1 MLRADVVQAHIP
13 PKTVQDVLGDDSAS
27 GLSSGYSV
35 TYGWTLQRQTL
46 LLWKVEDSLTA
57 AARRLHLS
65 DPPCGRLFVEVI
77 PHSHSTAVTVVLCT
91 GGGQLHVWLDANYP
105 VETYKQTLAVS
116 ANSSTSPDTIICGL
130 SATPADVGSS
140 LGFMAVVAT
149 ADAALHL
156 YHGSQH
162 GIFPRQFY
170 SAAAATVPRSGMLG
184 AFGSVVKA
192 LYSEAFDPL
201 HNVQRSSASAM
212 AALQLQLLQL
222 DSNRW
227 KLIVL
232 TPDAL
237 DCWLLGTV
245 SGQNS
250 TEQLLWSFNL
260 HGVLTGNLQAR
271 ELSLLACAVTTSSNS
286 QYMQKL
292 TPMQQLTAGG
302 QQQKAHS
309 GPLLYVWSAFLS
321 ATSLVHTHV
330 LSCFAVEEGD
340 AVPSHLLSTHI
351 AQTEPL
357 PDPEVGA
364 RQLKQWQMVP
374 HTVYSSILLL
384 SPNGTVVEW
393 LAGSGADASEY
404 QMQFDAC
411 SITLAC
417 EKSSTLNW
425 HASCSGCLLIQPLLS
440 GVPA

>member
-27 GLSSGYSV
+27 GFSRGYPV

-46 LLWKVEDSLTA
+46 LLWKVEDGLTA
-57 AARRLHLS
+57 SVRRLHLS
-65 DPPCGRLFVEVI
+65 DPPSGRLFVEVI
-77 PHSHSTAVTVVLCT
+77 PHSSSTAVTVVLCT
-91 GGGQLHVWLDANYP
+91 GGGQLYVWLDANYP

-116 ANSSTSPDTIICGL
+116 ANSSTSPDSIICGL
-130 SATPADVGSS
+130 SATPADVGTS

-156 YHGSQH
+156 YHGSQN

-170 SAAAATVPRSGMLG
+170 KAAAATAVRAGMLG
-184 AFGSVVKA
+184 TLGSVVKA

-212 AALQLQLLQL
+212 AALELQLLQL

-227 KLIVL
+227 KLMVL

-237 DCWLLGTV
+237 DCWLLGTI

-260 HGVLTGNLQAR
+260 HGVLTSTLQAR
-271 ELSLLACAVTTSSNS
+271 ELSLLAFAATTSSSNH
-286 QYMQKL
+286 YMQQL

-302 QQQKAHS
+302 QQEMVHT
-309 GPLLYVWSAFLS
+309 GPLLYVWSAYLG
-321 ATSLVHTHV
+321 ATSLSHTHV
-330 LSCFAVEEGD
+330 LSCFAVEEGNT
-340 AVPSHLLSTHI
+340 VPSLLHSTFV
-351 AQTEPL
+351 AQSQHL

-364 RQLKQWQMVP
+364 GQMVP
-374 HTVYSSILLL
+374 HTTHSSCLLL
-384 SPNGTVVEW
+384 SPKGTVLEW
-393 LAGSGADASEY
+393 LAGRGAEASE
-404 QMQFDAC
+404 
-411 SITLAC
+411 
-417 EKSSTLNW
+417 
-425 HASCSGCLLIQPLLS
+425 
-440 GVPA
+440 